1 MNITLLSDRRAKEW
15 DTFVAGFDDATLYH
29 HHGWYDVL
37 ADTYG
42 HEKRLLTAYD
52 GEDRIVGVLPMMLVK
67 LPVLG
72 AKLIACPYQASAGP
86 PLANDDEVFS
96 ALVEAAIEM
105 GREADAKFVEIRGP
119 ANDARMTAAGFDE
132 RHGGTFDSIIR
143 MHEVTRSTIHRGH
156 RQDLNRV
163 NRLGIEIRE
172 ATSLAEWRTFYEM
185 FELLQREF
193 AAIGLGWA
201 IFENLFLKLPSK
213 AKVRL
218 ARLDGE
224 VIAGAFLLCHHKTIF
239 SKQAVVMPDH
249 VRTGVGKGLVW
260 STMEWGKSAGY
271 DVLNLG
277 ISLQSQT
284 HVLKFKEG
292 FNATARPLSSYVY
305 ALGATPPSYEDLYE
319 GYGTLKKMWKKMP
332 LPATKLAGAMLTR
345 WFC

>member
-1 MNITLLSDRRAKEW
+1 MSVTVLSERRTKEW
-15 DTFVAGFDDATLYH
+15 DAFVDRFDDATLYH
-29 HHGWYDVL
+29 HSAWYDVL

-42 HEKRLLTAYD
+42 HEKRLLAAFD
-52 GEDRIVGVLPMMLVK
+52 GDDAIVGVLPMMLVK

-86 PLANDDEVFS
+86 PLANDEDVFM
-96 ALVEAAIEM
+96 ALLERAVAM
-105 GREADAKFVEIRGP
+105 GREEGAKFVEIRGP
-119 ANDARMTAAGFDE
+119 AEDARITRAGFEE
-132 RHGGTFDSIIR
+132 RHGGTVDSVIAI
-143 MHEVTRSTIHRGH
+143 HEVTRSTIHRGH

-163 NRLGIEIRE
+163 NRLGIEVRE
-172 ATSLAEWRTFYEM
+172 ATSLAEWRAFYEM

-201 IFENLFLKLPSK
+201 IFENLFHRLPSK

-239 SKQAVVMPDH
+239 SKQAVVLPEH
-249 VRTGVGKGLVW
+249 VRTGIGKGLVW

-271 DVLNLG
+271 DHLNLG
-277 ISLQSQT
+277 ISLRSQEP
-284 HVLKFKEG
+284 VMKFKEG
-292 FNATARPLSSYVY
+292 FNARARPLSSYVY
-305 ALGATPPSYEDLYE
+305 ALGAKPPSYEDLYE
-319 GYGTLKKMWKKMP
+319 GYGTLKKMWQKMP